1 MPDFLAE
8 VLTWPR
14 NYYNAV
20 AVQTAVNMGLR
31 PTCMLTDEQPNAP
44 WSRADKKLAIAY
56 TILNRE
62 TCTKCGQPLWICR
75 STDSKLRFKVRR
87 AVCFASQEL
96 EKYSESKNGKNLK
109 KGEYIYAVPEYDADP
124 EAPLPSRLEYF
135 ESLNDD

>member
-14 NYYNAV
+14 NYYNAA
-20 AVQTAVNMGLR
+20 AVQAAKDWGIP
-31 PTCMLTDEQPNAP
+31 PTSLLTDKDPSES

-62 TCTKCGQPLWICR
+62 TCSKCGQPLWICR
-75 STDSKLRFKVRR
+75 STNKDLTFKPLKDK
-87 AVCFASQEL
+87 CFAAEEF

-109 KGEYIYAVPEYDADP
+109 KGEYVYVVPQMSGG
-124 EAPLPSRLEYF
+124 APLPSRREYF
-135 ESLNDD
+135 ESLND